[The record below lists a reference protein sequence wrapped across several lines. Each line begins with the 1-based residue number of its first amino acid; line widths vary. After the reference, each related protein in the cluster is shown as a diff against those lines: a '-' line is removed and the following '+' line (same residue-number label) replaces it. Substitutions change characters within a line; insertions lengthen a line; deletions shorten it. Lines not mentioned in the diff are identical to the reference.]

1 MSVKK
6 LTKKTSINKL
16 SLEKV
21 TADKINEIID
31 ALGTTEK
38 AYGSFYNANGM
49 SLMTPG
55 YNDVPLTHDT
65 AINNLTHT
73 NTESTI
79 TITKAGKYKIIGGAS
94 VAFVIPTNDL

>member
-6 LTKKTSINKL
+6 LTKKTSINRL

-38 AYGSFYNANGM
+38 AYGSFYNTGM

-55 YNDVPLTHDT
+55 FNNVPLNHDSEL
-65 AINNLTHT
+65 NNLTHT

-79 TITKAGKYKIIGGAS
+79 TIQKAGRYKIVGGAS
-94 VAFVIPTNDL
+94 VQFVIPHDGN